1 MDKYEQMARDI
12 LESTCETD
20 EIFEDSDMDL
30 LDAGYLDSFSLLN
43 IIVEIEDKP
52 GKDGPML
59 QRISSIISQNSCAHF
74 VIYLIRDLTILLL
87 LIYAMLLASGQEISF
102 IYANF

>member
-20 EIFEDSDMDL
+20 EIFEDYDMDL

-43 IIVEIEDKP
+43 IIVEIDAKTGIALQP
-52 GKDGPML
+52 TDIKKD
-59 QRISSIISQNSCAHF
+59 N
-74 VIYLIRDLTILLL
+74 IRTVNEMIRFLTELCNK
-87 LIYAMLLASGQEISF
+87 G
-102 IYANF
+102 

>member
-20 EIFEDSDMDL
+20 EIFEDYDMDL

-43 IIVEIEDKP
+43 IIVEIEDKLGGALHLQP
-52 GKDGPML
+52 TDIKKD
-59 QRISSIISQNSCAHF
+59 N
-74 VIYLIRDLTILLL
+74 IRTVNEMIRFLTELCNK
-87 LIYAMLLASGQEISF
+87 G
-102 IYANF
+102 

>member
-20 EIFEDSDMDL
+20 EIFEDYDMDL

-43 IIVEIEDKP
+43 IIVEIEDKLGIALQP
-52 GKDGPML
+52 TDIKKDNIRTANKMI
-59 QRISSIISQNSCAHF
+59 RF
-74 VIYLIRDLTILLL
+74 VTELCNK
-87 LIYAMLLASGQEISF
+87 G
-102 IYANF
+102 

>member
-20 EIFEDSDMDL
+20 DYDMDL

-43 IIVEIEDKP
+43 IIVEIEDKLGIALQP
-52 GKDGPML
+52 TDIKKDNIRTVNEMI
-59 QRISSIISQNSCAHF
+59 RF
-74 VIYLIRDLTILLL
+74 VTELCNK
-87 LIYAMLLASGQEISF
+87 G
-102 IYANF
+102 

>member
-43 IIVEIEDKP
+43 IIVEIEDKLGIAP
-52 GKDGPML
+52 GQPTDIKKDNIRTVNEMI
-59 QRISSIISQNSCAHF
+59 RF
-74 VIYLIRDLTILLL
+74 VTELCYK
-87 LIYAMLLASGQEISF
+87 G
-102 IYANF
+102 